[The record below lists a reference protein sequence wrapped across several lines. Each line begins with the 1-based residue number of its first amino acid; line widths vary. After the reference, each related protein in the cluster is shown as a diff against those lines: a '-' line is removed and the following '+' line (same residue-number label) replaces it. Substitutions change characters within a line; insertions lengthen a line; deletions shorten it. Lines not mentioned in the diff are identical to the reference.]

1 MLLIFIRIQKFKL
14 NLCNDEFL
22 EDKSMPR
29 DEPKCRVI
37 AARRWTQ
44 LIDAFLYPYKLRQ
57 TFCGHSLSSKIRL

>member
-29 DEPKCRVI
+29 DEPKMPGYCSQTMDTI
-37 AARRWTQ
+37 A
-44 LIDAFLYPYKLRQ
+44 
-57 TFCGHSLSSKIRL
+57 